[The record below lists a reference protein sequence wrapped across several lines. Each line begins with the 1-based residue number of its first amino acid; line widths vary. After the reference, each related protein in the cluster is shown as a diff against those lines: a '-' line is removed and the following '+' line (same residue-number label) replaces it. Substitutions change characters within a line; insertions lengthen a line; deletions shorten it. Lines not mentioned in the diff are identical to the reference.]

1 MRVLFI
7 GNSHTYYNE
16 MPHIVQQLM
25 EAAGQPIEIT
35 MLSKGGAH
43 LADHIANEQTK
54 FNILYGHYDFVVLQE
69 VTLGFPGAKVYLES
83 VQTIKNWCDEA
94 GSKCGLYMNFA
105 DANDDPPQEMLK
117 NVVSAIGDHLGLPVA
132 RAGEAFQRAK
142 QFLSDI
148 ELYWEDNRHAGY
160 NGSYL
165 IALTIVH
172 DFFGVEPKG
181 LPALGCKKDEY
192 AEALQRLVH
201 AL

>member
-25 EAAGQPIEIT
+25 EAAGQPIDVT

-43 LADHIANEQTK
+43 LSDHIANEQTR
-54 FNILYGHYDFVVLQE
+54 FNILYGKYDFVILQE
-69 VTLGFPGAKVYLES
+69 VTLGFPETKEYMEC
-83 VQTIKNWCDEA
+83 VQTLKGWCDEV
-94 GSKCGLYMNFA
+94 GVPCGLYMNFA
-105 DANDDPPQEMLK
+105 DGNDNPPQETLE
-117 NVVSAIGDHLGLPVA
+117 NVVSAIGNYLGLKVA
-132 RAGEAFQRAK
+132 RAGAAFQRAK

-148 ELYWEDNRHAGY
+148 DLYGEDNRHASY
-160 NGSYL
+160 HGSYL
-165 IALTIVH
+165 IALTIAH